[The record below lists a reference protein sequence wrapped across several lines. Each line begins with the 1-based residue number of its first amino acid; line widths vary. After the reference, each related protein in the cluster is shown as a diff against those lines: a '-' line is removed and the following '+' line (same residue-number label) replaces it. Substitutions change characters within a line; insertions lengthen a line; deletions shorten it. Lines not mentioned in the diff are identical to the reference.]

1 MNKKVFFN
9 VFLGIVA
16 AGMFL
21 LTGCGKEEKT
31 PDSTFTY
38 DGKTYDLSHGLIMND
53 TVVSGQI
60 YLHLVAFFSDGLT
73 IHSHTY
79 EGKEYL
85 DSISGD
91 GDAMVLY
98 MVSDGPDG
106 PADGTYNYSSN
117 VPAKGVPQI
126 FTWEGS
132 FFLGVNGSDEEDGED
147 YDMTG
152 GTIKVKNTGTNQYE
166 FDLNATSDEQKEI
179 TAYVNLKLTPMLFD
193 NKKKSVNLNF
203 LTR

>member
-21 LTGCGKEEKT
+21 LTGCGKDEKT

-53 TVVSGQI
+53 TLVSGQV
-60 YLHLVAFFSDGLT
+60 YLHLVVILSDGLT
-73 IHSHTY
+73 IHSHSN
-79 EGKEYL
+79 EGIEYL
-85 DSISGD
+85 DSVSGN
-91 GDAMVLY
+91 GEALVFY
-98 MVSDGPDG
+98 MVSDGPNG
-106 PADGTYNYSSN
+106 PADGTYNYAGDD
-117 VPAKGVPQI
+117 PTKGAPQI
-126 FTWEGS
+126 FTWDGS
-132 FFLGVNGSDEEDGED
+132 FFIGINGSDDEDGED
-147 YDMTG
+147 YEMTG

-179 TAYVNLKLTPMLFD
+179 TAYVNLKLTPMIF
-193 NKKKSVNLNF
+193 NSKKKSFQVNF
-203 LTR
+203 WTR